1 MNKRQPEARKHKVP
15 IPWRLYLVIGFITLL
30 VVGAMAYILQQTKN
44 ISATHDPLLVN
55 VSEIE
60 LRVMTAH
67 LWFEEILSGDRS
79 EKIEMV
85 RELLDQAE
93 GGLHVMARKKFHS
106 GEHVR
111 PDAVPGTLDAHDRFH
126 LSHDSHIFQNIK
138 ESLVVTNE
146 KLDEFRDVLEKR
158 YLAAQTSGPGTEIDQ
173 KADRIFAEFQKGTGE
188 ITKKIIDSKANH
200 LAEFRV
206 IQTSLIIVCL
216 VLAVLMAVIV
226 HRFERQ
232 RADDFLT
239 VLRAEEALRES
250 EKRYQVLFENAA
262 DAIFLIEAEGEKLG
276 DIVDANQAAAQMH
289 GYSVE
294 ELLGLNLIRDLY
306 TPDAAEEAP
315 TSARHIMNGEWI
327 KAEITHRKKDGT
339 VFPVEISSGL
349 LEFKD
354 HKYILAIDRDITERK
369 RIAEYQQRVEQMKLT
384 GEWAS
389 GLAQEIRN
397 SLAGIRVSIEVLL
410 EELDISAEDRA
421 IVLKAVD
428 EVKQIDKFLKDLLN
442 FAKTHELQL
451 SDVDIN
457 DLLDKTITSF
467 LKHPLFS
474 LTSSSKTNVS
484 KHFDENLPALTADP
498 VKLQR
503 VFLSLLFNAVE
514 AMPDGGTLSI
524 KSIYDETAKAIQI
537 AISDTGKGIDRRMID
552 DVFKPFFTTKSKR
565 SGLELAI
572 ARSVVE
578 QHGGVISVK
587 SDPGKWTTFNVYLPL
602 ITSSDK
608 ETDAI
613 ATRSVDYI
621 L

>member
-1 MNKRQPEARKHKVP
+1 MNKRQPEARKHKIP

-30 VVGAMAYILQQTKN
+30 VVGAMVYILQQTKN
-44 ISATHDPLLVN
+44 ISDSHDPLLVN
-55 VSEIE
+55 VSEIK
-60 LRVMTAH
+60 LKVTTAH
-67 LWFEEILSGDRS
+67 LWLEEILSGDSS
-79 EKIEMV
+79 ENIETV
-85 RELLDQAE
+85 RELLGQAE
-93 GGLHVMARKKFHS
+93 GSLHVMVGKKFHS

-111 PDAVPGTLDAHDRFH
+111 PDTVPGTRENHDRFH
-126 LSHDSHIFQNIK
+126 IYHTSHVYRLIK
-138 ESLVVTNE
+138 ELLEVTDE
-146 KLDEFRDVLEKR
+146 KLDELRDFLEKR
-158 YLAAQTSGPGTEIDQ
+158 YWAAQTSGPGTEIDQ
-173 KADRIFAEFQKGTGE
+173 RFDRIFAEFQKGTDD
-188 ITKKIIDSKANH
+188 IMKKITDSKANH
-200 LAEFRV
+200 LAGFRI
-206 IQTSLIIVCL
+206 IQTSLIFICL
-216 VLAVLMAVIV
+216 ILGALIAALL

-232 RADDFLT
+232 RADDFLK

-250 EKRYQVLFENAA
+250 EKRYQVLFENAG
-262 DAIFLIEAEGEKLG
+262 DGIFLIEAEEEKLG
-276 DIVDANQAAAQMH
+276 DISDANQAAAEMH
-289 GYSVE
+289 GYSVD

-306 TPDAAEEAP
+306 TPDVAKEAP
-315 TSARHIMNGEWI
+315 THAKRIMNGEWI

-354 HKYILAIDRDITERK
+354 HKYILVIDRDITERK
-369 RIAEYQQRVEQMKLT
+369 RIAEYQQRAEQMKLT

-397 SLAGIRVSIEVLL
+397 SLAGIKVSIEVLL

-428 EVKQIDKFLKDLLN
+428 EIKQIEKFLKDLLN
-442 FAKTHELQL
+442 FAKPHKLQL

-457 DLLDKTITSF
+457 DLLNKTITSF
-467 LKHPLFS
+467 LKHPLLS
-474 LTSSSKTNVS
+474 STSSSKIKVS
-484 KHFDENLPALTADP
+484 KHFDGNLPALKADP
-498 VKLQR
+498 MQLQR
-503 VFLSLLFNAVE
+503 VFLNLLFNGFE
-514 AMPDGGTLSI
+514 AMPDGGTLGV
-524 KSIYDETAKAIQI
+524 KTIYDETAKAIQI
-537 AISDTGKGIDRRMID
+537 AISDTGKGIDRKMID

-572 ARSVVE
+572 ARHVVE

-613 ATRSVDYI
+613 ATKSVDYI

>member
-111 PDAVPGTLDAHDRFH
+111 PDAVPGTLEAHDRFH

-138 ESLVVTNE
+138 ESLVVTN
-146 KLDEFRDVLEKR
+146 R

-173 KADRIFAEFQKGTGE
+173 RADRIFAEFQKGTGE

-315 TSARHIMNGEWI
+315 TSAKHIMNGEWI

-457 DLLDKTITSF
+457 DLLDKIITSF

-613 ATRSVDYI
+613 ATRSVDDI